1 VVKIILSKSDDQK
14 KQIEE
19 CIKVIDEMGLECSQN
34 NKIILDLSS
43 LKWMLCCSAL
53 LLSSKIVELK
63 NRGCKI
69 SIIPPKDS
77 NVSNYLTQ
85 LGFPL
90 GGGMSKD
97 TFMPI
102 HHFFVKEGES
112 STKLIEKESG
122 EIFNVIKKNFPIG
135 LINGVFYLVGEMVD
149 NMDQH
154 SKFTQGSVMV
164 QFYNKKGYVDIA
176 ILDNGIT
183 IPGAY
188 EKNDLEFKNDADA
201 LNKALSGISTK
212 VGELS
217 RGKGLGTSKKLVTE
231 GLKGDFYILSRKG
244 LYWAEGGKTGSKLL
258 EKPLN
263 GTLICM
269 RFKAPGKDLNIY
281 PYIE

>member
-1 VVKIILSKSDDQK
+1 
-14 KQIEE
+14 
-19 CIKVIDEMGLECSQN
+19 M
-34 NKIILDLSS
+34 S
-43 LKWMLCCSAL
+43 LT
-53 LLSSKIVELK
+53 I
-63 NRGCKI
+63 
-69 SIIPPKDS
+69 
-77 NVSNYLTQ
+77 
-85 LGFPL
+85 
-90 GGGMSKD
+90 
-97 TFMPI
+97 
-102 HHFFVKEGES
+102 
-112 STKLIEKESG
+112 
-122 EIFNVIKKNFPIG
+122 
-135 LINGVFYLVGEMVD
+135 
-149 NMDQH
+149 DQH

-188 EKNDLEFKNDADA
+188 EKNKIEFKDDAEA
-201 LNKALSGISTK
+201 LDKALSGISTK
-212 VGELS
+212 IGELS

-244 LYWAEGGKTGSKLL
+244 LYWAESGKTGSKLL

>member
-1 VVKIILSKSDDQK
+1 MVKVILSESDDQK

-19 CIKVIDEMGLECSQN
+19 CIKIIDEMSLEYSKD
-34 NKIILDLSS
+34 NKLVLDLSS

-53 LLSSKIVELK
+53 LLSGKIVELK
-63 NRGCKI
+63 NKGYKI
-69 SIIPPKDS
+69 SIIPPEKSD
-77 NVSNYLTQ
+77 VSNYLTQ

-90 GGGMSKD
+90 GGGKSKD
-97 TFMPI
+97 TFIPI
-102 HHFFVKEGES
+102 HHFFIKEGED
-112 STKLIEKESG
+112 STKLIEKEIG
-122 EIFNVIKKNFPIG
+122 EIFKIIEKNFPSG
-135 LINGVFYLVGEMVD
+135 LINGVFYLVGEMAD
-149 NMDQH
+149 NVDQH

-164 QFYNKKGYVDIA
+164 QFYNKKGHIDIA

-188 EKNDLEFKNDADA
+188 EKNNLEFRDDSQA
-201 LNKALSGISTK
+201 LTKALSGISTK
-212 VGELS
+212 VGELG

-244 LYWAEGGKTGSKLL
+244 LYWAENGKTGSKLL